1 MSFKQQEPSDIWNG
15 GTLAEFI
22 DKASIFCDQCNYPEE
37 ICEWL
42 LRDAIIIGLWSK
54 EAYFK
59 CTEKSSNLTLKQ
71 AIEIAENEE
80 AMSSQVSNILSEFE
94 SNTSQAVV
102 NKLHGNRGGAQA
114 QVATKAAKGMF
125 Y

>member
-1 MSFKQQEPSDIWNG
+1 MSFKQQEHSDIWSR

-22 DKASIFCDQCNYPEE
+22 DKTTIFCDHCNYPEE
-37 ICEWL
+37 ACEWL

-59 CTEKSSNLTLKQ
+59 CMEKGSNLTLKQ

-80 AMSSQVSNILSEFE
+80 AMSSQVSYILSEFE
-94 SNTSQAVV
+94 SNTSGSSQQTPW
-102 NKLHGNRGGAQA
+102 K
-114 QVATKAAKGMF
+114 
-125 Y
+125 